1 MNAPH
6 WYQSLDRPARRAFW
20 SSFGGFS
27 IDAMSVQIYAFVLP
41 ALMALWS
48 MTPGGAGLLAS
59 AALLSGSL
67 GGWLAG
73 ALADCVGRIRVLRY
87 TILWLAVSSAL
98 CGLAQGYHQFLIA
111 RLVQGFGFGAE
122 WAVGVVFMSEMSP
135 AATRGR
141 TLGTLQSAWAI
152 GWAIAAAA
160 ATISLALL
168 PLDIG
173 WRVTFFVGL
182 LPALALFG
190 MRGRM
195 ADTPVFG
202 MGSER
207 QPWHRI
213 FARDAIGTTVKGT
226 LLASGMHG
234 GYWALA
240 TWWPT
245 MLKAERGMSSGEAT
259 THMAAL
265 IGGSFV
271 GYMLGAWLSDRVG
284 RRATLAG
291 FALAGVAMTLIATQP
306 GLSKSDLLLV
316 TPILGLFA
324 LGIYSAIGPVL
335 TELYPTPLRG
345 SGMGFCY
352 NVGRGLAGITP
363 LAVGSSV
370 AALGHAQAI
379 GLYVVGSYVLI
390 LLATA
395 FLTET
400 KGIDLTVE
408 QDDAPVSTL
417 TVQNAVVRS
426 PAQ

>member
-1 MNAPH
+1 MSPPH

-27 IDAMSVQIYAFVLP
+27 IDAMSVQLYAFILP

-73 ALADCVGRIRVLRY
+73 ALSDRVGRIRVLRY
-87 TILWLAVSSAL
+87 SILWLAVSSAF
-98 CGLAQGYHQFLIA
+98 CGLAQDYHQFLIA

-135 AATRGR
+135 AATRGQ
-141 TLGTLQSAWAI
+141 TLGTLQSAWAV

-168 PLDIG
+168 PTDTG
-173 WRVTFFVGL
+173 WRITFFVGL
-182 LPALALFG
+182 LPALILFRL
-190 MRGRM
+190 RGRM
-195 ADTPVFG
+195 ADTPVF
-202 MGSER
+202 MADREP

-213 FARDAIGTTVKGT
+213 FASDAIGMTLKGT
-226 LLASGMHG
+226 MLASGMHG
-234 GYWALA
+234 GYWAIA

-245 MLKAERGMSSGEAT
+245 MLRTERGMSSSDTT

-284 RRATLAG
+284 RRATLTG
-291 FALAGVAMTLIATQP
+291 FALAGVATTLVAMQP
-306 GLSKSDLLLV
+306 GLSVTELLIV

-379 GLYVVGSYVLI
+379 GLYVVGSYILI

-395 FLTET
+395 FLRET
-400 KGIDLTVE
+400 KGIDLAVE
-408 QDDAPVSTL
+408 QGDHPSPPMAIDANT
-417 TVQNAVVRS
+417 VRS
-426 PAQ
+426 PVQ